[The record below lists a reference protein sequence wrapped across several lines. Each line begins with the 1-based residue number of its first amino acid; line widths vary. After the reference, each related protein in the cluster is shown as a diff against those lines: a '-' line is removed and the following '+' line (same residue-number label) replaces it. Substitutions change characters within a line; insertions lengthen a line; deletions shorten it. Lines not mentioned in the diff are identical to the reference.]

1 MKVQPLA
8 RQSSLIVKEVDGETL
23 VYDLET
29 DKAHC
34 LNSTAARVW
43 KDCDGQTSVSEIA
56 LHLGAEA
63 KTTVD
68 ENVVWLALDQLEK
81 FKLLE
86 KGLDKPAVLA
96 SGVSRRQAIRA
107 IGVAAI
113 VLPMITSLVVPAAA
127 QMGSPLPDDSCCNNP
142 SECESNC
149 CAHRPNQPIC
159 PPPNKVC
166 VGLTLSTSGPV
177 CQDLF

>member
-8 RQSSLIVKEVDGETL
+8 RHSSLIVKEVDGETL

-56 LHLGAEA
+56 QRLGAEA

-68 ENVVWLALDQLEK
+68 ENVVWLALNQLEK

-86 KGLDKPAVLA
+86 KPVTKPAAFLSA
-96 SGVSRRQAIRA
+96 VSRRQVMRTLSIAV
-107 IGVAAI
+107 VA
-113 VLPMITSLVVPAAA
+113 LPMITSIVAPTAASA
-127 QMGSPLPDDSCCNNP
+127 QSP
-142 SECESNC
+142 
-149 CAHRPNQPIC
+149 QPIDTCCKDPKDC
-159 PPPNKVC
+159 PTDCVQETVTPCIIYPPNPQM
-166 VGLTLSTSGPV
+166 SGKI
-177 CQDLF
+177 CI